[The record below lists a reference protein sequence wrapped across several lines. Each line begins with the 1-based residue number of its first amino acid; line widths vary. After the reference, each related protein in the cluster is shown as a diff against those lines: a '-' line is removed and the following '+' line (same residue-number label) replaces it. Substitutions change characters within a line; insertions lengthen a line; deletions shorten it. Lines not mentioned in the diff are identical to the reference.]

1 MDVLCDDLGMLRRP
15 AEVLGQVHVATKMR
29 PVEALWAL
37 AYGGPMSLL
46 PLVVSNVH
54 KDSLEPEQGNLPL
67 SLVTAALAA
76 SVFRIISMAIQHPG
90 NNEELCHTRGPEVLS
105 KILTYLLQTLSSVD
119 AGKRNGVGDE
129 ELVAAIVSLCQSQK
143 HNHALKVQLFSTLL
157 LDLKIW
163 SLCNYGLQKKLLSS
177 LADMV
182 FSESLVMRDAN
193 AIQMLLD
200 GCRRCY
206 WTIREKDSV
215 NTFSLDEATRPVG
228 ELNALVD
235 ELLVIIEL
243 LIGAALPSMAADD
256 LRCLLGFMVDC
267 PQPNQVKYGKLLC
280 TYNCMCMHVALFIC
294 IFLFVICMILFFIFS
309 YEKSAVIG
317 LQKMHHDFLN

>member
-1 MDVLCDDLGMLRRP
+1 
-15 AEVLGQVHVATKMR
+15 MR

-46 PLVVSNVH
+46 PFTVTNVK
-54 KDSLEPEQGNLPL
+54 KDSLEPEIGSLTL
-67 SLVTAALAA
+67 SLATSALAA
-76 SVFRIISMAIQHPG
+76 PIFRIIAMAMQHSG
-90 NNEELCHTRGPEVLS
+90 NSEEICRARGPELLS
-105 KILTYLLQTLSSVD
+105 TILNYLLQSLSSAD
-119 AGKRNGVGDE
+119 AGNRNDVRDE
-129 ELVAAIVSLCQSQK
+129 ELVAAVVFLCQAQQ
-143 HNHALKVQLFSTLL
+143 HNHALKVQLFGTLL

-182 FSESLVMRDAN
+182 FTESSVMRDAN

-215 NTFSLDEATRPVG
+215 NTFSLNEDTRPIG
-228 ELNALVD
+228 EVNALID

-243 LIGAALPSMAADD
+243 LMVAAPPSLAVDD
-256 LRCLLGFMVDC
+256 MHCLLCFMVDC
-267 PQPNQVKYGKLLC
+267 PQPNQVII
-280 TYNCMCMHVALFIC
+280 IC
-294 IFLFVICMILFFIFS
+294 
-309 YEKSAVIG
+309 
-317 LQKMHHDFLN
+317 